1 MLAIVTLI
9 NRLRSD
15 ENGTALTGHTVF
27 LAILMIAFIA
37 MIAAVSQWY
46 HTIE

>member
-1 MLAIVTLI
+1 MLGVVTLI
-9 NRLRSD
+9 NRLKSD

-37 MIAAVSQWY
+37 IITAASQWY
-46 HTIE
+46 HP